1 MSQLLPRLKAFGV
14 HACISLLFAAGAAAL
29 VFWVWYPYPYRE
41 ISGGRELFFLVM
53 GVDVVLGPLVT
64 FILFNPAKTR
74 RALALDFSLVAVLQ
88 LSALVYGLWT
98 VSVARPVYL
107 AFEYNRF
114 RVVHAVDVPDEML
127 DKAEP
132 SFRRLPWA
140 GPVPIA
146 LRDFHDAQEQ
156 LDATL
161 VALNGLQLG
170 ARPDLWIPY
179 DQARPSVRAQSR
191 PLAVLRMHFPKQAAQ
206 IDALVQQI
214 GRPITS
220 LAYVP
225 MVGRKTYWTVVLD
238 AQTAD
243 ILGYLPIDSF

>member
-1 MSQLLPRLKAFGV
+1 MSQLLPRLKALGV
-14 HACISLLFAAGAAAL
+14 HACISLLFAAAAAAL

-64 FILFNPAKTR
+64 FILFNPGKTR

-88 LSALVYGLWT
+88 LSALLYGLWT

-114 RVVHAVDVPDEML
+114 RVVHAIEVPDQLL

-132 SFRRLPWA
+132 RYRGLPWT
-140 GPVPIA
+140 GPRPVA
-146 LRDFHDAQEQ
+146 LREFHSSNEQ
-156 LDATL
+156 FDATM
-161 VALNGLQLG
+161 AAMGGLQLG

-179 DQARPSVRAQSR
+179 EQARTSVLKEAR
-191 PLAVLRMHFPKQAAQ
+191 PLQALATRFPAQAPL
-206 IDALVQQI
+206 IDAWVRQS
-214 GRPITS
+214 GRPLSS
-220 LAYVP
+220 LVFVP
-225 MVGRKTYWTVVLD
+225 MVGRKSFWTVVLD